1 LLTIL
6 AEVAGV
12 TLAGLDDDQLD
23 IVALRLVV
31 ESGDQPNLIR
41 IGRIV
46 DEVRHAEEAVDQGAD
61 LENAVRS
68 QGPEGEQPDASDPT
82 NHDRVPSA

>member
-1 LLTIL
+1 LLSIL

-46 DEVRHAEEAVDQGAD
+46 DEVRHAEEAADQGAD

-68 QGPEGEQPDASDPT
+68 QGPEVEQPEGSEGT